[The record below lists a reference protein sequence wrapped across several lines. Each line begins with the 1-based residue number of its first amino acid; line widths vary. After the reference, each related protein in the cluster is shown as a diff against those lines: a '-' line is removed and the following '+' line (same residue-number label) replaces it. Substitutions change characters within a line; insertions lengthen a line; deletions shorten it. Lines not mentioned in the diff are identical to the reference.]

1 MVSISSLLQNNN
13 MEYVATFYSHFGAI
27 QFEQF
32 CKQRGITVHLQ
43 PVPRWLS
50 SSCGTCA
57 IFQVDRCIV
66 EDIPE
71 DILEDIE
78 QVVEKQTEG
87 YREIYKSN

>member
-1 MVSISSLLQNNN
+1 MSIFSLSQNR
-13 MEYVATFYSHFGAI
+13 MEYVATCYSHFGAI

-32 CKQRGITVHLQ
+32 CKQASIAVHLQ

-57 IFQVDRCIV
+57 MFQVDLCIV
-66 EDIPE
+66 ENIPE

-78 QVVEKQTEG
+78 QVVEKQAEG
-87 YREIYKSN
+87 YKEVYTSG

>member
-32 CKQRGITVHLQ
+32 CKQRAITVHLQ

-66 EDIPE
+66 EDI
-71 DILEDIE
+71 LEDIE

>member
-1 MVSISSLLQNNN
+1 
-13 MEYVATFYSHFGAI
+13 MECVATFYSHFGAI

-32 CKQRGITVHLQ
+32 CKERTIRVHLQ

-57 IFQVDRCIV
+57 VFQVDRCII

-78 QVVEKQTEG
+78 QVVEKQKDS
-87 YREIYKSN
+87 YKEIYTSS

>member
-1 MVSISSLLQNNN
+1 

-27 QFEQF
+27 QFERF
-32 CKQRGITVHLQ
+32 CRHSSIEVRLQ

-78 QVVEKQTEG
+78 QVVETYADG
-87 YREIYKSN
+87 YKEIYISR